1 MTPQQHNHLP
11 RPVHKEPPPHAPNAA
26 LLIDFDN
33 VTMGIRSDL
42 QSELKRLLQSE
53 IIRGKVAVQR
63 AYADW
68 RRYPQYIVPLSE
80 SSIDLIFAP
89 AYGSNKKNATDIRLA
104 IDALELVF
112 TRPEIGTF
120 ILLSGDSDFSSLVLK
135 LKEYGKYVIGVGIR
149 ESSSDLLIQN
159 CDEYYSYNELAGF
172 TKESEVEYVRRDPW
186 ELVVEAV
193 KQMTA
198 HNDVM
203 RSDRLKQ
210 VMQEIDPNFD
220 EKDAGFSRFSK
231 FVVEAAHR
239 GLITLTRLD
248 NGQYE
253 IALGPQVVGALAQPA
268 LGALPTAVPERAP
281 REREGGRGRRG
292 GRGGRG
298 RGEDKPAEPA
308 APAAETENKT
318 SFSFGN
324 AFGLL
329 KQAMGGKSPDEV
341 PDSVEEIEA
350 HAPPP
355 APEPAV
361 TDEDD
366 IPMPASSAPPPPY
379 SAPPASPGGIPAR
392 SARFRR
398 GSRGG
403 RVAPPKTD
411 VPKIGVV
418 EVDPNFRPRIDLVP
432 PTRPPVVPLTPESPS
447 EGRRGGGEG
456 GRGGRGG
463 RGAGRAPGGDR
474 EDRGERGERGGRSR
488 RGGRGR
494 ARGGRGGSGRDRDER
509 PAPRVEAPAPP
520 APPAT
525 PPPPPPTPRPRAAE
539 PEADG
544 ESFWSKVKRGLTGGA

>member
-1 MTPQQHNHLP
+1 MTPQQAHNHLP
-11 RPVHKEPPPHAPNAA
+11 RPAHKEPPAHAPNAA

-172 TKESEVEYVRRDPW
+172 TKESDVEYVRRDPW

-231 FVVEAAHR
+231 FVIEAAHR
-239 GLITLTRLD
+239 GLIALTRLD

-268 LGALPTAVPERAP
+268 LGSLPAPERAP
-281 REREGGRGRRG
+281 RDREREGRGRRG
-292 GRGGRG
+292 RYRSSTRRSSGSAGRW
-298 RGEDKPAEPA
+298 PTP
-308 APAAETENKT
+308 
-318 SFSFGN
+318 
-324 AFGLL
+324 
-329 KQAMGGKSPDEV
+329 
-341 PDSVEEIEA
+341 
-350 HAPPP
+350 
-355 APEPAV
+355 
-361 TDEDD
+361 
-366 IPMPASSAPPPPY
+366 
-379 SAPPASPGGIPAR
+379 
-392 SARFRR
+392 
-398 GSRGG
+398 GSR
-403 RVAPPKTD
+403 
-411 VPKIGVV
+411 
-418 EVDPNFRPRIDLVP
+418 PR
-432 PTRPPVVPLTPESPS
+432 
-447 EGRRGGGEG
+447 
-456 GRGGRGG
+456 
-463 RGAGRAPGGDR
+463 
-474 EDRGERGERGGRSR
+474 
-488 RGGRGR
+488 
-494 ARGGRGGSGRDRDER
+494 
-509 PAPRVEAPAPP
+509 
-520 APPAT
+520 
-525 PPPPPPTPRPRAAE
+525 
-539 PEADG
+539 
-544 ESFWSKVKRGLTGGA
+544 